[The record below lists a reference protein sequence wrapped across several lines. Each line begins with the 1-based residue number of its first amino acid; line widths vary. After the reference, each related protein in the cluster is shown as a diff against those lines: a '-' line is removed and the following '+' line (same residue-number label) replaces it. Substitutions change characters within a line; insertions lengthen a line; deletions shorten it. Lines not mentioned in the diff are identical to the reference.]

1 MHRKHTGTDNLQILE
16 NAGRF
21 SDQKVRIRVPLIPGL
36 TDTYDNLRDIFDFMS
51 EVGLPSV
58 SLLSY
63 NASASAK
70 YEWWG
75 MKFSLEAETQT

>member
-1 MHRKHTGTDNLQILE
+1 M
-16 NAGRF
+16 
-21 SDQKVRIRVPLIPGL
+21 PLIPGL

-70 YEWWG
+70 YEWLG
-75 MKFSLEAETQT
+75 MEFSLEAETQTQEQLDAFLSMARRKGIDARIG